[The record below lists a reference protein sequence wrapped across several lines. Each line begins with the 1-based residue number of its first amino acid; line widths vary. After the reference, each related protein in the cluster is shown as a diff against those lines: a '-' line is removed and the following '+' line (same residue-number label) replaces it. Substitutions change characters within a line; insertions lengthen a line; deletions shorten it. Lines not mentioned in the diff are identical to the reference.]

1 MPRALRSIFF
11 LALALTATTAA
22 RADLVT
28 SLSATVTHEANGLY
42 RYDYILS
49 VGAKSTAGASN
60 FNMTVD
66 PAAALIFG
74 AASAPSGWDVSYMA
88 GDPAVMFSSPDPTL
102 DIAPGATGKF
112 EFESRLGPLVVP
124 YQTAGFDGSGSFLTS
139 SGTIVSAAA
148 VPASALLLGI
158 GGLGLTVTT
167 RRLRSARR
175 PL

>member
-11 LALALTATTAA
+11 LALALALALTATTAN

-28 SLSATVTHEANGLY
+28 SLSVTVTHEANGLY

-112 EFESRLGPLVVP
+112 EFESRLGGRSRTTPYSAQFCYTSLPQADLWFRGAERMSEPVVH
-124 YQTAGFDGSGSFLTS
+124 
-139 SGTIVSAAA
+139 
-148 VPASALLLGI
+148 
-158 GGLGLTVTT
+158 
-167 RRLRSARR
+167 
-175 PL
+175 